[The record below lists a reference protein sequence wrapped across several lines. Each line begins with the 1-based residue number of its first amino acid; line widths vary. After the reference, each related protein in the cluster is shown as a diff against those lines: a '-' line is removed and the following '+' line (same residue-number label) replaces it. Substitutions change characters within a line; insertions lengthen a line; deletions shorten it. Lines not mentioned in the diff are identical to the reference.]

1 MIRFCLYPK
10 RCLPPLLFIA
20 LCLASVSAKAQPRA
34 LVQTEPLAE
43 HTLKETVLAYGLVQ
57 PDPEHISSIS
67 LPQAGMIDR
76 LLVRLGERV
85 IANQELLELN
95 TAPKVTMDYQQAK
108 AAVDY
113 AQNNLDQTER
123 LFSQQLATRDQ
134 VSGARRDLKDA
145 QARLD
150 ALRNLGS
157 QKKQVIVRAPFAGI
171 ITQLKVSQGQRVQ
184 ADTDAIQLARG
195 NTLIVPLGVEPEDAR
210 RIKPGMPVVLESLFE
225 ATWHVQVEVTRV
237 LAMVDPRTRLVEVLT
252 QVPAAKSAPLVIGNR
267 IKGTITLRQETT
279 PAVPRSAVLRDAE
292 GAYLFVIREGRALRV
307 NVATGIEEGDLVA
320 VQGPLKVGEP
330 VVVAGN
336 YELKDGMA
344 VKVEGSR

>member
-1 MIRFCLYPK
+1 MIRFAFYPK

-20 LCLASVSAKAQPRA
+20 LCLASGSVQAQPQA
-34 LVQTEPLAE
+34 QVQIKPLAE
-43 HTLKETVLAYGLVQ
+43 HTLKETVLAYGRVQ

-85 IANQELLELN
+85 TADQELLELD

-113 AQNNLDQTER
+113 ARNKLDQTEH
-123 LFSQQLATRDQ
+123 LFSQQLATRDE
-134 VSGARRDLKDA
+134 VSIADRDLKDA
-145 QARLD
+145 EARLD

-157 QKKQVIVRAPFAGI
+157 QKKQVIIRAPFAGI

-184 ADTDAIQLARG
+184 ADTEAMLVASG
-195 NTLIVPLGVEPEDAR
+195 NTLIVPLGVEPEEAR

-225 ATWHVQVEVTRV
+225 ATWHVEVEVTKV
-237 LAMVDPRTRLVEVLT
+237 LAMVNPTTRLVEVLT
-252 QVPAAKSAPLVIGNR
+252 RVPASKSAPLVIGNR
-267 IKGTITLRQETT
+267 IKGTITLRHETT
-279 PAVPRSAVLRDAE
+279 LAVSRSAVLTDAE
-292 GAYLFVIREGRALRV
+292 GPYLFVVREDRACRV

-330 VVVAGN
+330 VVFAGN